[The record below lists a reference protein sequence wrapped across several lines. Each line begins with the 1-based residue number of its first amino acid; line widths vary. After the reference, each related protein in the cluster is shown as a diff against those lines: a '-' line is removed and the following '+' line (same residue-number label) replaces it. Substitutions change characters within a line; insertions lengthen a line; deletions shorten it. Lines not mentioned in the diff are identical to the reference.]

1 MGLQR
6 SRALN
11 RRPCGK
17 LRGPSK
23 LTLFENPSLQNPY
36 MIQDRYYG
44 HPTLAPLQTPSR
56 QPGLPH
62 FSSQANAYGV
72 DNGRS
77 YPSNIV
83 PSQMV
88 AASTLDPSILLHRQ
102 IPMYAVPEES
112 DSDSDDEMD
121 CADASDGGWD
131 HQADDEKDRGWEDHP
146 ETIGMGIP
154 KFYATKAKADM
165 RDADGRTVVAMILA
179 LIVLKRAVAQQK
191 DYHILYRRNY
201 FGVQGSYTLNCL
213 PESASDELLYL
224 HPRDHE
230 PIPIQG
236 LYMCMRGVMDTEE
249 GPEIKIVVFNAK
261 RKPLHHGR
269 DPPPIEP
276 QRMKPLKEGSSH
288 YFSASTGSREDN
300 MTVPMNH
307 TFHRNQFRAATQ
319 NNGAR
324 RTDQQ
329 VYHILLELK
338 AEVVVDGVTQLVT
351 VASRMSEPLVVR
363 GRCPLSFQV
372 SEHESE
378 KNDPDPKGKKPSR
391 GGAARSK
398 KGSNT
403 QSKIRK
409 AKAASRKSCKK
420 PDSSSR
426 RATRAS
432 SRLPSLS
439 YGTGSGSNNT
449 ALMTPQMFHANGTL
463 NSKTIPQLDE
473 RLRGLAPGQWE
484 KT

>member
-1 MGLQR
+1 MD
-6 SRALN
+6 ALTAE
-11 RRPCGK
+11 
-17 LRGPSK
+17 LRGSNK
-23 LTLFENPSLQNPY
+23 LTLYENLSLHNPD
-36 MIQDRYYG
+36 MFLDRSYEYRI
-44 HPTLAPLQTPSR
+44 LAPLHNPER
-56 QPGLPH
+56 HHHLPP
-62 FSSQANAYGV
+62 FPLQANAYGV
-72 DNGRS
+72 DNGHA

-83 PSQMV
+83 TSQV
-88 AASTLDPSILLHRQ
+88 LAASTLDPSTLLPKQ
-102 IPMYAVPEES
+102 VPMYAVRAGS
-112 DSDSDDEMD
+112 DSESDDEIH
-121 CADASDGGWD
+121 CSGASDCDWD
-131 HQADDEKDRGWEDHP
+131 NQADYGEDRGWENHP
-146 ETIGMGIP
+146 ETIGLGIP
-154 KFYATKAKADM
+154 QFYGTKAKARM
-165 RDADGRTVVAMILA
+165 SDANGSWVTVTIIA
-179 LIVLKRAVAQQK
+179 LLVLKRVVAQQK

-201 FGVQGSYTLNCL
+201 FGVQASYTLVCVS
-213 PESASDELLYL
+213 ESASNELLYL
-224 HPRDHE
+224 HLRNHE
-230 PIPIQG
+230 RIPIQG

-276 QRMKPLKEGSSH
+276 QRMKPLKEGSSN

-351 VASRMSEPLVVR
+351 VASRMSEALVVR
-363 GRCPLSFQV
+363 GRCPLSFQLN
-372 SEHESE
+372 EHESE
-378 KNDPDPKGKKPSR
+378 KNDPDAKGNKFSR
-391 GGAARSK
+391 GGAARNKKGSTAQSK
-398 KGSNT
+398 KG
-403 QSKIRK
+403 K
-409 AKAASRKSCKK
+409 AKAASRKSCNK

-432 SRLPSLS
+432 SRLPSLT

-449 ALMTPQMFHANGTL
+449 ALMTPQMFRANGTL

-473 RLRGLAPGQWE
+473 RLRGLAPGSWE
-484 KT
+484 ET